1 MKPIPEFQELD
12 ITLFADEIIST
23 FLTSKFLKESQ
34 IVPQNWE
41 FTSPPEI
48 SSEQGKVTFTNEVS
62 ISARD
67 GEIVFTEPI
76 DSRRVSKMNIDKLAK
91 TWVNTLSQFNYS
103 VVQIQARSFFTFE
116 SDKRSNFTQY
126 IPADV
131 LVPKNLESA
140 SIKPIRGNVNL
151 LFTSRKGEFVI
162 KVEDVT
168 LRQEDN
174 SLQAGAMFSGD
185 FSYEVEEKS
194 VNERQ
199 KQINRFIDGWEEDWK
214 LYQDIVIKK
223 FLKM

>member
-34 IVPQNWE
+34 IVPQNWG
-41 FTSPPEI
+41 FASP
-48 SSEQGKVTFTNEVS
+48 EQGKVVFTNEVS

-76 DSRRVSKMNIDKLAK
+76 DSRRISKMNIDLLAK
-91 TWVNTLSQFNYS
+91 NWVNTLNEFNYS
-103 VVQIQARSFFTFE
+103 AIQIQVRSFFTFQLDRS
-116 SDKRSNFTQY
+116 SDFTQY
-126 IPADV
+126 ISTDV
-131 LVPKNLESA
+131 LGPNNLESA

-151 LFTSRKGEFVI
+151 LFTSRKGEFII

-168 LRQEDN
+168 LKQEDN

-194 VNERQ
+194 ANERQ
-199 KQINRFIDGWEEDWK
+199 KQIGQFIDGWQEDWK
-214 LYQDIVIKK
+214 IYQDIVIKR